1 MTFNLIFVIII
12 LERPAQLVFQ
22 NRSLKKKKI
31 EIKLKSILLY
41 LIIPTPDTEENG
53 VNMKLISAVVG
64 RKSGIWNPEREKLNS
79 LLTTAKPR
87 KSYEI
92 KFEEISDRPELNV
105 AKALN
110 GILYSMKKKNTITA
124 YSIHKSDNAFQIAVA

>member
-1 MTFNLIFVIII
+1 
-12 LERPAQLVFQ
+12 
-22 NRSLKKKKI
+22 
-31 EIKLKSILLY
+31 
-41 LIIPTPDTEENG
+41 
-53 VNMKLISAVVG
+53 MKLISAVVG
-64 RKSGIWNPEREKLNS
+64 KKSGCWNPERKKLNS
-79 LLTTAKPR
+79 LLTTAKAG

-110 GILYSMKKKNTITA
+110 GILYAMKKKNTITA